1 MSKETESNTFPPEQ
15 VVRGIYEVIVV
26 GAGHAGCEA
35 ALASARMGRKTL
47 LLTMNLDSVALMP
60 CNPSMGGPAK
70 GHLIKEIDA
79 LGGEVGRNTDR
90 TFIQI
95 RLLNTSKGP
104 AVQALRAQCDKQ
116 AYRLAMKFALE
127 GQPNLELKQ
136 ATIARLLS
144 HIGDDGRPV
153 VTGVVTNNGWQYE
166 AGAIILTTGTFI
178 NGRLVVGEKTQPG
191 GRAGEGPALGISD
204 SLRALGLE
212 VRRFK
217 TGTPPR
223 IDARTIDFS
232 KTEPQPGN
240 RIPLYFSGTFIN
252 GRLVVGEKTQPGGR
266 AGEGPALGISDS
278 LRALGLEV
286 RRFKTGTP
294 PRIDARTIDFSKTE
308 PQPGNRIPLYFSQDV
323 SARQDVQLPGGRP
336 NPIYPITDEDLNGWR
351 PQLPCYLIHT
361 TERTHQIIR
370 DNLHR
375 SPLYTGIIEGIGPRY
390 CPSIEDKIVRFA
402 DKNRHQIFLE
412 PEGWRTGEVYVQG
425 MNTSL
430 PEDVQLAMLRS
441 IPALEHVEMMRVGY
455 AVEYDYV
462 PPEQLY
468 PTLQTKPVSGL
479 FLAGQINGTSGY
491 EEAAAQGIMA
501 GINAALHVHDEEP
514 FVLGRHEAYIGV
526 LIDDL
531 VTRPMSEPYRLH
543 TSRAEYRLLLRPE
556 SADLR
561 LSDYAYKF
569 GLIDDTRYAQVINKR
584 DSIRRTLAQLDIL
597 VFTSSRTTEAYAQEI
612 GFAPLGQMLTARELL
627 RRPTVTYHQVARL
640 AEQVEP
646 ALPPLT
652 ESVAEEVELQV
663 KYESY
668 VRKQEQTVH
677 RTRRME
683 EHLIPQTIDYNAVQH
698 LRTQARQKL
707 MRTLPRTIGQAS
719 RVEGV
724 TPADIAILMVY
735 LEKQRLVQINT

>member
-1 MSKETESNTFPPEQ
+1 MNNESRSNALSPEQ
-15 VVRGIYEVIVV
+15 VLRGTYEVIVV

-35 ALASARMGRKTL
+35 ALACARMGRKTL

-116 AYRLAMKFALE
+116 AYRLAMKYVLE

-153 VTGVVTNNGWQYE
+153 VIGVVTNNGWQYE

-232 KTEPQPGN
+232 KTEPQPGS
-240 RIPLYFSGTFIN
+240 R
-252 GRLVVGEKTQPGGR
+252 V
-266 AGEGPALGISDS
+266 
-278 LRALGLEV
+278 
-286 RRFKTGTP
+286 
-294 PRIDARTIDFSKTE
+294 
-308 PQPGNRIPLYFSQDV
+308 PLYFSQDM
-323 SARQDVQLPGGRP
+323 SAREDVQLPSSCP
-336 NPIYPITDEDLNGWR
+336 NPIYPVQDEDLHGWR
-351 PQLPCYLIHT
+351 PQLPCYLVHT
-361 TERTHQIIR
+361 TESTHQIIR

-402 DKNRHQIFLE
+402 DKSRHQIFLE

-441 IPALEHVEMMRVGY
+441 IPALQRVEMMRVGY

-468 PTLQTKPVSGL
+468 PTLQTKAVSGL

-501 GINAALHVHDEEP
+501 GINAALHVRGDDP
-514 FVLGRHEAYIGV
+514 FVLGRHQAYIGV
-526 LIDDL
+526 MIDDL

-561 LSDYAYKF
+561 LSDYAYKYR
-569 GLIDDTRYAQVINKR
+569 LIDDARYAQLIHKR
-584 DSIRRTLAQLDIL
+584 ESIQHALTQLDTL
-597 VFTSSRTTEAYAQEI
+597 VFTSSRTTESFAQEI
-612 GFAPLGQMLTARELL
+612 GLAPLGQMLSARELL
-627 RRPTVTYHQVARL
+627 RRPSVTYHHVARL
-640 AEQVEP
+640 AQHVVSATPMAEYSRGDHKGRPDKTDGRPGNPDDRLYNPDGRPDNPEYI
-646 ALPPLT
+646 LPPLA
-652 ESVAEEVELQV
+652 ESIAEEVELQV

-668 VRKQEQTVH
+668 VRKQEQIVH

-683 EHLIPQTIDYNAVQH
+683 EHLIPETIDYNAVLH

-707 MRTLPRTIGQAS
+707 MRTRPRTIGQAS

-735 LEKQRLVQINT
+735 LEKLRQMQVAM

>member
-1 MSKETESNTFPPEQ
+1 MENTVESTSIAPEQ
-15 VVRGIYEVIVV
+15 VTRGSYDVIVV

-70 GHLIKEIDA
+70 GHLMKEIDA
-79 LGGEVGRNTDR
+79 LGGEIGRNTDR

-116 AYRLAMKFALE
+116 AYRLAMKFVLE

-136 ATIARLLS
+136 ATISRMVSEMGA
-144 HIGDDGRPV
+144 DGR
-153 VTGVVTNNGWQYE
+153 TRMCGVVTTNGWQYR
-166 AGAIILTTGTFI
+166 ADAIILTTGTFI
-178 NGRLVVGEKTQPG
+178 NGRLVVGEKTSPG

-204 SLRALGLE
+204 ALRTLGLQI
-212 VRRFK
+212 RRFK

-223 IDARTIDFS
+223 IDARSIDFS
-232 KTEPQPGN
+232 KTEPQPG
-240 RIPLYFSGTFIN
+240 S
-252 GRLVVGEKTQPGGR
+252 
-266 AGEGPALGISDS
+266 
-278 LRALGLEV
+278 
-286 RRFKTGTP
+286 
-294 PRIDARTIDFSKTE
+294 RT
-308 PQPGNRIPLYFSQDV
+308 PLYFSQDRT
-323 SARQDVQLPGGRP
+323 AREDVQLPGSRP
-336 NPIYPITDEDLNGWR
+336 NPLFPITDEDLHGWR
-351 PQLPCYLIHT
+351 PQLPCYLVRT
-361 TERTHQIIR
+361 TAQTHQIIR

-375 SPLYTGIIEGIGPRY
+375 SPLYTGVIEGVGPRY

-402 DKNRHQIFLE
+402 DKSTHQVFLE

-425 MNTSL
+425 MSTSL

-441 IPALEHVEMMRVGY
+441 IPALERVEMMRVGY

-462 PPEQLY
+462 PPEQLRA
-468 PTLQTKPVSGL
+468 TMETKAVAGL

-491 EEAAAQGIMA
+491 EEAAAQGLMA
-501 GINAALHVHDEEP
+501 GINAALYVRGEKP

-543 TSRAEYRLLLRPE
+543 TSRAEYRLLLRPD

-561 LSDYAYKF
+561 LNDYAYQF
-569 GLIDDTRYAQVINKR
+569 GLIDDARYAHVVQKR
-584 DSIRRTLAQLDIL
+584 AHILQALTQLDTIT
-597 VFTSSRTTEAYAQEI
+597 FTSSRSVEMHAHDLGI
-612 GFAPLGQMLTARELL
+612 APLGQMLSARELL
-627 RRPTVTYHQVARL
+627 RRPEVCYS
-640 AEQVEP
+640 QVEQLSQRTAATTAATILP
-646 ALPPLT
+646 ALPT
-652 ESVAEEVELQV
+652 ETAEEVELQV
-663 KYESY
+663 KYEIY
-668 VRKQEQTVH
+668 VRKQEQIVH
-677 RTRRME
+677 RVRRLE
-683 EHLIPQTIDYNAVQH
+683 DQLIPETINYQDIPH

-707 MRTLPRTIGQAS
+707 LLTRPRTVGQAS

-724 TPADIAILMVY
+724 TPADVAILMIY
-735 LEKQRLVQINT
+735 LEKQRTMQLHT

>member
-1 MSKETESNTFPPEQ
+1 MIPPDEI
-15 VVRGIYEVIVV
+15 VRGTYEVIVV

-79 LGGEVGRNTDR
+79 LGGEIGRNTDR

-116 AYRLAMKFALE
+116 AYRLAMKFVLE

-136 ATIARLLS
+136 VTISRLLS
-144 HIGDDGRPV
+144 EVGADGRPRI
-153 VTGVVTNNGWQYE
+153 TGVVTNNGWQYE
-166 AGAIILTTGTFI
+166 ADAVILTTGTFI

-191 GRAGEGPALGISD
+191 GRAGEGPSLGMSD
-204 SLRALGLE
+204 ALRALGLT

-232 KTEPQPGN
+232 KTEPQPGS
-240 RIPLYFSGTFIN
+240 RVPLYFSRDT
-252 GRLVVGEKTQPGGR
+252 
-266 AGEGPALGISDS
+266 
-278 LRALGLEV
+278 
-286 RRFKTGTP
+286 
-294 PRIDARTIDFSKTE
+294 
-308 PQPGNRIPLYFSQDV
+308 
-323 SARQDVQLPGGRP
+323 SAREDVQLPGSRP
-336 NPIYPITDEDLNGWR
+336 NPLYPVTDEDLYGWR
-351 PQLPCYLIHT
+351 PQLPCYLVRT
-361 TERTHQIIR
+361 TEQTHQIIR
-370 DNLHR
+370 NNLHR
-375 SPLYTGIIEGIGPRY
+375 SPLYTGVIEGIGPRY

-402 DKNRHQIFLE
+402 DKVSHQIFLE

-462 PPEQLY
+462 PPEQLFA
-468 PTLQTKPVSGL
+468 TMQTKAVAGL

-501 GINAALHVHDEEP
+501 GINAALYVRGEAP

-561 LSDYAYKF
+561 LSDYGYRI
-569 GLIDDTRYAQVINKR
+569 GLIDEERYVQVVEKR
-584 DSIRRTLAQLDIL
+584 EHIQRTLVQLDSV
-597 VFTSSRTTEAYAQEI
+597 VFTSSRVVEEHAQEVGI
-612 GFAPLGQMLTARELL
+612 GLLGQMLSARELL
-627 RRPTVTYHQVARL
+627 RRQNVRYV
-640 AEQVEP
+640 QVEQLSKRTGQTALP
-646 ALPPLT
+646 ALG
-652 ESVAEEVELQV
+652 EHAAEEVELQV

-668 VRKQEQTVH
+668 VRKQEQTVR
-677 RTRRME
+677 RTQRLE
-683 EHLIPQTIDYNAVQH
+683 EQLIPETINYKEVLH
-698 LRTQARQKL
+698 MRTQARQKL
-707 MRTLPRTIGQAS
+707 MLTRPRTVGQAS

-724 TPADIAILMVY
+724 TPADVAILMVY
-735 LEKQRLVQINT
+735 LEKQRALGARS

>member
-1 MSKETESNTFPPEQ
+1 MIPPDEI
-15 VVRGIYEVIVV
+15 VRGTYEVIVV

-79 LGGEVGRNTDR
+79 LGGEIGRNTDR

-116 AYRLAMKFALE
+116 AYRLAMKFVLE

-136 ATIARLLS
+136 VTISRLLS
-144 HIGDDGRPV
+144 EVGADGRPRI
-153 VTGVVTNNGWQYE
+153 TGVVTNNGWQYE
-166 AGAIILTTGTFI
+166 ADAVILTTGTFI

-191 GRAGEGPALGISD
+191 GRAGEGPSLGMSD
-204 SLRALGLE
+204 ALRALGLT

-232 KTEPQPGN
+232 KTEPQPGS
-240 RIPLYFSGTFIN
+240 RVPLYFSRDT
-252 GRLVVGEKTQPGGR
+252 
-266 AGEGPALGISDS
+266 
-278 LRALGLEV
+278 
-286 RRFKTGTP
+286 
-294 PRIDARTIDFSKTE
+294 
-308 PQPGNRIPLYFSQDV
+308 
-323 SARQDVQLPGGRP
+323 SAREDVQLPGSRP
-336 NPIYPITDEDLNGWR
+336 NPLYPVTDEDLYGWR
-351 PQLPCYLIHT
+351 PQLPCYLVRT
-361 TERTHQIIR
+361 TEQTHQIIR
-370 DNLHR
+370 NNLHR
-375 SPLYTGIIEGIGPRY
+375 SPLYTGVIEGIGPRY

-402 DKNRHQIFLE
+402 DKVSHQIFLE

-462 PPEQLY
+462 PPEQLFA
-468 PTLQTKPVSGL
+468 TMQTKAVAGL

-501 GINAALHVHDEEP
+501 GINAALYVRGEAP

-561 LSDYAYKF
+561 LSDYGYRI
-569 GLIDDTRYAQVINKR
+569 GLIDEERYVQVVEKR
-584 DSIRRTLAQLDIL
+584 EHIQRTLVQLDSV
-597 VFTSSRTTEAYAQEI
+597 VFTSSRVVEEHAQEVGI
-612 GFAPLGQMLTARELL
+612 GLLGQMLSARELL
-627 RRPTVTYHQVARL
+627 RRQNVRYV
-640 AEQVEP
+640 QVEQLSKRTGQTALP
-646 ALPPLT
+646 ALG
-652 ESVAEEVELQV
+652 EHAAEEVELQV

-668 VRKQEQTVH
+668 VRKQEQTVR
-677 RTRRME
+677 RTQRLE
-683 EHLIPQTIDYNAVQH
+683 EQLIPETINYKEVLH
-698 LRTQARQKL
+698 MRTQARQKL
-707 MRTLPRTIGQAS
+707 TLTRPRTVGQAS

-724 TPADIAILMVY
+724 TPADVAILMVY
-735 LEKQRLVQINT
+735 LEKQRALGARS

>member
-1 MSKETESNTFPPEQ
+1 MSHEYKDNVLPPVQ
-15 VVRGIYEVIVV
+15 VLRGGHELMVV

-35 ALASARMGRKTL
+35 ALACARMGRRTL

-90 TFIQI
+90 TFIQV

-116 AYRLAMKFALE
+116 AYRLAMKYVLE

-136 ATIARLLS
+136 ATIARMLS
-144 HIGDDGRPV
+144 EIGDDGRTK

-166 AGAIILTTGTFI
+166 ADAIILTTGTFI
-178 NGRLVVGEKTQPG
+178 NGRLVVGERTQPG

-204 SLRALGLE
+204 SLIELGLK

-232 KTEPQPGN
+232 KTMPQPGS
-240 RIPLYFSGTFIN
+240 REPLF
-252 GRLVVGEKTQPGGR
+252 
-266 AGEGPALGISDS
+266 
-278 LRALGLEV
+278 
-286 RRFKTGTP
+286 
-294 PRIDARTIDFSKTE
+294 
-308 PQPGNRIPLYFSQDV
+308 FSQDI
-323 SARQDVQLPGGRP
+323 SAREDVQLPGGRP
-336 NPIYPITDEDLNGWR
+336 NPIYPVTDEDLNGWR
-351 PQLPCYLIHT
+351 PQLPCYLVHT
-361 TERTHQIIR
+361 TEQTHQIIR

-430 PEDVQLAMLRS
+430 PEDVQLAMLRG
-441 IPALEHVEMMRVGY
+441 IPALERVEMMRVGY

-462 PPEQLY
+462 PPEQLSS
-468 PTLQTKPVSGL
+468 TLQTKAVRGL

-491 EEAAAQGIMA
+491 EEASAQGIIA
-501 GINAALHVHDEEP
+501 GINAALHVRGEAP
-514 FVLGRHEAYIGV
+514 FILGRHEAYIGV
-526 LIDDL
+526 MIDDL
-531 VTRPMSEPYRLH
+531 VTRPMTEPYRLH

-561 LSDYAYKF
+561 LGDYAYTY
-569 GLIDDTRYAQVINKR
+569 GLIDDARYAQVVHKR
-584 DSIRRTLAQLDIL
+584 ESIQRALTQLDTL
-597 VFTSSRTTEAYAQEI
+597 VFTSSRTTESFVQEM
-612 GFAPLGQMLTARELL
+612 GLTPLGQMLSARELL
-627 RRPTVTYHQVARL
+627 RRPSVTYHQVTQL
-640 AEQVEP
+640 AQYVFEDKVNTTENSRGDFHGRPENPGGHPNDSKHVLP
-646 ALPPLT
+646 ALT
-652 ESVAEEVELQV
+652 ASISEEVELQV

-668 VRKQEQTVH
+668 VRKPAQIVH
-677 RTRRME
+677 RTRRM
-683 EHLIPQTIDYNAVQH
+683 
-698 LRTQARQKL
+698 
-707 MRTLPRTIGQAS
+707 
-719 RVEGV
+719 
-724 TPADIAILMVY
+724 
-735 LEKQRLVQINT
+735 

>member
-1 MSKETESNTFPPEQ
+1 MSNNPEKNISPEQ
-15 VVRGIYEVIVV
+15 LLRGTYEVIVV

-35 ALASARMGRKTL
+35 ALACARIGRKTL

-79 LGGEVGRNTDR
+79 LGGEIGRNTDR
-90 TFIQI
+90 TFIQV

-116 AYRLAMKFALE
+116 AYRLAMKFVLE
-127 GQPNLELKQ
+127 SQPNLELKQ
-136 ATIARLLS
+136 ATITHLL
-144 HIGDDGRPV
+144 HEMGADGHPV
-153 VTGVVTNNGWQYE
+153 ITGVVTNNGWRYE
-166 AGAIILTTGTFI
+166 AKAVVMTTGTFI

-191 GRAGEGPALGISD
+191 GRAGEGPALGIST
-204 SLRALGLE
+204 SLQDLGLE

-232 KTEPQPGN
+232 KTEPQPGS
-240 RIPLYFSGTFIN
+240 RVPLHFSWDT
-252 GRLVVGEKTQPGGR
+252 
-266 AGEGPALGISDS
+266 
-278 LRALGLEV
+278 
-286 RRFKTGTP
+286 
-294 PRIDARTIDFSKTE
+294 
-308 PQPGNRIPLYFSQDV
+308 
-323 SARQDVQLPGGRP
+323 SAREDMQLPGGRP
-336 NPIYPITDEDLNGWR
+336 NPIYPVTDEDLSGWR
-351 PQLPCYLIHT
+351 PQLPCYLVRT
-361 TERTHQIIR
+361 SERTHQIIR

-402 DKNRHQIFLE
+402 HKPCHQVFLE

-441 IPALEHVEMMRVGY
+441 IAGLEHVEMMRVGY
-455 AVEYDYV
+455 AVEYDYI
-462 PPEQLY
+462 PPEQLL
-468 PTLQTKPVSGL
+468 PTLQTKVVAGL

-501 GINAALHVHDEEP
+501 GINAALYARGEEG
-514 FVLGRHEAYIGV
+514 FVLGRHEAYLGV

-543 TSRAEYRLLLRPE
+543 TSRAEHRLLLRPN

-561 LSDYAYKF
+561 LSDYAYKL
-569 GLIDDTRYAQVINKR
+569 GLINDARYEQVVHKR
-584 DSIRRTLAQLDIL
+584 ETIQWTLTQLDRL
-597 VFTSSRTTEAYAQEI
+597 TFTSSRLTEACAQEI
-612 GFAPLGQMLTARELL
+612 GINPLGQMLSACELL
-627 RRPTVTYHQVARL
+627 RRPEVYYHQVAQLAQRVEPDRTREMAENDPPLVLPML
-640 AEQVEP
+640 AEE
-646 ALPPLT
+646 T
-652 ESVAEEVELQV
+652 AEEVELQV
-663 KYESY
+663 KYEIY
-668 VRKQEQTVH
+668 IRKQEQMVH
-677 RTRRME
+677 RMQRLE
-683 EHLIPQTIDYNAVQH
+683 EMRIPDVIDYQAMPH
-698 LRTQARQKL
+698 LRTEARQKL
-707 MRTLPRTIGQAS
+707 TRTQPRTVGQAS

-724 TPADIAILMVY
+724 TPADIAILMIY
-735 LEKQRLVQINT
+735 LEKQRAIKSSS

>member
-1 MSKETESNTFPPEQ
+1 MDSTMESKMIPPDEI
-15 VVRGIYEVIVV
+15 VRGRYEVIVV

-79 LGGEVGRNTDR
+79 LGGEIGRNTDR

-116 AYRLAMKFALE
+116 AYRLAMKFVLE

-136 ATIARLLS
+136 VTIARLLS
-144 HIGDDGRPV
+144 EVGPDGRPRL
-153 VTGVVTNNGWQYE
+153 TGVVTNNGWQYE
-166 AGAIILTTGTFI
+166 AGAVILTTGTFI
-178 NGRLVVGEKTQPG
+178 NGRLVVGDKTQPG

-204 SLRALGLE
+204 SLRSLGLA

-223 IDARTIDFS
+223 IDARSIDFS
-232 KTEPQPGN
+232 KTEPQPGS
-240 RIPLYFSGTFIN
+240 RVPLYFSRDT
-252 GRLVVGEKTQPGGR
+252 
-266 AGEGPALGISDS
+266 
-278 LRALGLEV
+278 
-286 RRFKTGTP
+286 
-294 PRIDARTIDFSKTE
+294 
-308 PQPGNRIPLYFSQDV
+308 
-323 SARQDVQLPGGRP
+323 SAREDVQLPGSRP
-336 NPIYPITDEDLNGWR
+336 NPLYPVTDEDLYGWR
-351 PQLPCYLIHT
+351 PQLPCYLVRT
-361 TERTHQIIR
+361 TEQTHQIIR
-370 DNLHR
+370 NNLHR

-402 DKNRHQIFLE
+402 DKVSHQIFLE

-441 IPALEHVEMMRVGY
+441 IPALEHAEMMRVGY

-462 PPEQLY
+462 PPEQLF
-468 PTLQTKPVSGL
+468 TTMQTKAAAGL

-501 GINAALHVHDEEP
+501 GINAALYVREEAP

-561 LSDYAYKF
+561 LSDYGYRF
-569 GLIDDTRYAQVINKR
+569 GLIDEKRYGKVVEKR
-584 DSIRRTLAQLDIL
+584 EHIQRALAQLDSV
-597 VFTSSRTTEAYAQEI
+597 VFTSSRVMEAHAQEVGI
-612 GFAPLGQMLTARELL
+612 APLGQMLSAMELL
-627 RRPTVTYHQVARL
+627 RRQDVRYV
-640 AEQVEP
+640 QVEQLSQRTGPTALP
-646 ALPPLT
+646 ALG
-652 ESVAEEVELQV
+652 EFAAEEVELQV

-668 VRKQEQTVH
+668 VRKQEQTVR
-677 RTRRME
+677 RTQRLE
-683 EHLIPQTIDYNAVQH
+683 EQLIPETINYQEVLH

-707 MRTLPRTIGQAS
+707 ALTRPRTVGQAS

-724 TPADIAILMVY
+724 TPADVAILMVY
-735 LEKQRLVQINT
+735 LEKQRAMGVRS

>member
-1 MSKETESNTFPPEQ
+1 MDNSKSLPPDQ
-15 VVRGIYEVIVV
+15 IVRGTYDVIVV

-95 RLLNTSKGP
+95 RMLNTGKGP

-116 AYRLAMKFALE
+116 AYRLAMKYVLE
-127 GQPNLELKQ
+127 SQPNLELKQ
-136 ATIARLLS
+136 ATIARMLS
-144 HIGDDGRPV
+144 EVGPDGRPV
-153 VTGVVTNNGWQYE
+153 MTGVVTSNGWQYM

-232 KTEPQPGN
+232 KTELQPGS
-240 RIPLYFSGTFIN
+240 R
-252 GRLVVGEKTQPGGR
+252 V
-266 AGEGPALGISDS
+266 
-278 LRALGLEV
+278 
-286 RRFKTGTP
+286 
-294 PRIDARTIDFSKTE
+294 
-308 PQPGNRIPLYFSQDV
+308 PLYFSQDKT
-323 SARQDVQLPGGRP
+323 AREDVQLPGKRP
-336 NPIYPITDEDLNGWR
+336 NPLYPVTDEDLYGWR
-351 PQLPCYLIHT
+351 PQLPCYLVHT
-361 TERTHQIIR
+361 TEQTHQVIR
-370 DNLHR
+370 ANLHR
-375 SPLYTGIIEGIGPRY
+375 SPLYTGVIEGIGPRY

-402 DKNRHQIFLE
+402 DKSTHQIFLE

-430 PEDVQLAMLRS
+430 PEDVQVAMLRS
-441 IPALEHVEMMRVGY
+441 IPAMEHVEMMRVGY

-462 PPEQLY
+462 PPEQLF
-468 PTLQTKPVSGL
+468 TTMETKPAAGL

-501 GINAALHVHDEEP
+501 GINAALRVRGEAP

-561 LSDYAYKF
+561 LSDHAYRF
-569 GLIDDTRYAQVINKR
+569 GLIDDERYAQVVQKR
-584 DSIRRTLAQLDIL
+584 EHIQQALTQLDR
-597 VFTSSRTTEAYAQEI
+597 VMFTSARQVENAAQELGI
-612 GFAPLGQMLTARELL
+612 APLGQMLSARALL
-627 RRPTVTYHQVARL
+627 RRPEVRYV
-640 AEQVEP
+640 QVEQLSQLAAP
-646 ALPPLT
+646 VPVPTLPEAT
-652 ESVAEEVELQV
+652 AAEVELQV

-668 VRKQEQTVH
+668 VQKQEQTVR
-677 RTRRME
+677 RTRRLE
-683 EHLIPQTIDYNAVQH
+683 EQLIPPTMNYQDVPH

-707 MRTLPRTIGQAS
+707 TLTRPRTVGQAS

-724 TPADIAILMVY
+724 TPADLAILMVY
-735 LEKQRLVQINT
+735 LEKQRAVRINS

>member
-1 MSKETESNTFPPEQ
+1 MSNGTESKNMFPDQ
-15 VVRGIYEVIVV
+15 LVRGRYDVIVV

-79 LGGEVGRNTDR
+79 LGGEIGRNTDR

-116 AYRLAMKFALE
+116 AYRLAMKFVLE
-127 GQPNLELKQ
+127 SQPNLELKQ
-136 ATIARLLS
+136 ATISQLLS
-144 HIGDDGRPV
+144 YTGSDGRPV
-153 VTGVVTNNGWQYE
+153 MTGVVTNNGWRYE
-166 AGAIILTTGTFI
+166 APSIVLTTGTFI

-191 GRAGEGPALGISD
+191 GRAGEGPALGISN
-204 SLRALGLE
+204 SLQSLGLE

-223 IDARTIDFS
+223 IDARTVDYS
-232 KTEPQPGN
+232 KTEPQPGS
-240 RIPLYFSGTFIN
+240 RVPLYFS
-252 GRLVVGEKTQPGGR
+252 RDR
-266 AGEGPALGISDS
+266 AAHE
-278 LRALGLEV
+278 
-286 RRFKTGTP
+286 
-294 PRIDARTIDFSKTE
+294 
-308 PQPGNRIPLYFSQDV
+308 
-323 SARQDVQLPGGRP
+323 DVQLPGGRP
-336 NPIYPITDEDLNGWR
+336 NPIYPVSDEDLHGWR
-351 PQLPCYLIHT
+351 PQLPCYLVRT
-361 TERTHQIIR
+361 TERTHQVIR

-375 SPLYTGIIEGIGPRY
+375 SPLYTGVIEGIGPRY

-402 DKNRHQIFLE
+402 DKVSHQIFLE
-412 PEGWRTGEVYVQG
+412 PEGWRTGEIYVQG

-430 PEDVQLAMLRS
+430 PEDVQLDMLHS
-441 IPALEHVEMMRVGY
+441 IPGLEHAEMMRVGY

-462 PPEQLY
+462 PPDQLL
-468 PTLQTKPVSGL
+468 PTMQTKPVIGL

-501 GINAALHVHDEEP
+501 GINAALAASGEEA

-543 TSRAEYRLLLRPE
+543 TSRAEHRLLLRPD

-561 LSDYAYKF
+561 LSDHAYRL
-569 GLIDDTRYAQVINKR
+569 GLIDEERYFQVVQKKAAIASALGR
-584 DSIRRTLAQLDIL
+584 LDS
-597 VFTSSRTTEAYAQEI
+597 VSFTSSRLVENCAQEVGI
-612 GFAPLGQMLTARELL
+612 APLGQMMSGRELL
-627 RRPTVTYHQVARL
+627 RRPEVRYQQVAQLEQRVEQERVAN
-640 AEQVEP
+640 AEDP
-646 ALPPLT
+646 AALVGSAQLPFL
-652 ESVAEEVELQV
+652 EEEAAEEVDLQV
-663 KYESY
+663 KYENY
-668 VRKQEQTVH
+668 IRKQEQLVR
-677 RTRRME
+677 RTQRLE
-683 EHLIPQTIDYNAVQH
+683 EMRIPEAIDYQVIPH
-698 LRTQARQKL
+698 LRTEARQKL
-707 MRTLPRTIGQAS
+707 MRTLPRTVGQAS

-724 TPADIAILMVY
+724 TPADIAILMIQ
-735 LEKQRLVQINT
+735 LEKLRALKASS

>member
-1 MSKETESNTFPPEQ
+1 MSNDITTPMLSEEQ
-15 VVRGIYEVIVV
+15 MVRGVYDVIVV

-35 ALASARMGRKTL
+35 ALACARMGRKTL

-70 GHLIKEIDA
+70 GHLLKEIDA
-79 LGGEVGRNTDR
+79 LGGEAARNTDR

-116 AYRLAMKFALE
+116 AYRLAMKFVLE
-127 GQPNLELKQ
+127 SQPGLELKQ
-136 ATIARLLS
+136 ATITHLLS
-144 HIGDDGRPV
+144 DIREDGRHV
-153 VTGVVTNNGWQYE
+153 ITGVVTNNGWCYQ
-166 AGAIILTTGTFI
+166 AGAVIMTTGTFI
-178 NGRLVVGEKTQPG
+178 NGRLVVGDKTQPG
-191 GRAGEGPALGISD
+191 GRAGEGPALGISA
-204 SLRALGLE
+204 SLQALGLE
-212 VRRFK
+212 IRRFK

-232 KTEPQPGN
+232 KTERQPGSQV
-240 RIPLYFSGTFIN
+240 PLYFS
-252 GRLVVGEKTQPGGR
+252 RDV
-266 AGEGPALGISDS
+266 A
-278 LRALGLEV
+278 
-286 RRFKTGTP
+286 
-294 PRIDARTIDFSKTE
+294 ARE
-308 PQPGNRIPLYFSQDV
+308 
-323 SARQDVQLPGGRP
+323 DVQLPGGRP
-336 NPIYPITDEDLNGWR
+336 NPIYPVMDEDLHGWR
-351 PQLPCYLIHT
+351 PQLPCYLVRT

-375 SPLYTGIIEGIGPRY
+375 SPLYTGVIEGIGPRY

-402 DKNRHQIFLE
+402 DKVSHQIFLE

-430 PEDVQLAMLRS
+430 PEDVQIEMLRS
-441 IPALEHVEMMRVGY
+441 IPALEHAEMMRVGY

-462 PPEQLY
+462 PPHQLL
-468 PTLQTKPVSGL
+468 PTLETKVASGL

-501 GINAALHVHDEEP
+501 GINAALYVRGEEA

-561 LSDYAYKF
+561 LSDYAYRF
-569 GLIDDTRYAQVINKR
+569 GLIDAVHYEQVVEKR
-584 DSIRRTLAQLDIL
+584 EMIQRTLSQLETTI
-597 VFTSSRTTEAYAQEI
+597 FTSSREVESRIQEVGI
-612 GFAPLGQMLTARELL
+612 AALGQMLSARDLL
-627 RRPTVTYHQVARL
+627 RRPEVRYQQIARVVHL
-640 AEQVEP
+640 LEAGRNTEETAIHRIAPLPELPVE
-646 ALPPLT
+646 T
-652 ESVAEEVELQV
+652 AEEVELQV
-663 KYESY
+663 KYEHY
-668 VRKQEQTVH
+668 VRKQEQMVQ
-677 RTRRME
+677 RTQRLETMR
-683 EHLIPQTIDYNAVQH
+683 IPETIDYALVQH
-698 LRTQARQKL
+698 LRTEARQKL
-707 MRTLPRTIGQAS
+707 VRTRPRTVGQAS

-724 TPADIAILMVY
+724 TPADVAILMIY
-735 LEKQRLVQINT
+735 LEKLRAIKMST